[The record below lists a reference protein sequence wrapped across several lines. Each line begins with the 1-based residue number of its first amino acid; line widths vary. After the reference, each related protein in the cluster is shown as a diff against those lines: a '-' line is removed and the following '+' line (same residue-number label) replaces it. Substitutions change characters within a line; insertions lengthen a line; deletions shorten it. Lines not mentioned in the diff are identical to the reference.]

1 MTDIGT
7 ICVDGY
13 KHRRI
18 RRIFGCLSHK
28 YTDYD
33 WKQVYILYGTLCFLV
48 WYTEQHPEFN
58 LVIRPAKQYYKIEF
72 EQLFRFDFKNKGIPI
87 ATIIMSAIRVCNFK
101 SGVPV

>member
-18 RRIFGCLSHK
+18 RRIFGCLSPK

-33 WKQVYILYGTLCFLV
+33 WKQVYILYGTVCFLV

-72 EQLFRFDFKNKGIPI
+72 EQLFRFDFKNKGYREDRMIGLYKK
-87 ATIIMSAIRVCNFK
+87 VK
-101 SGVPV
+101 